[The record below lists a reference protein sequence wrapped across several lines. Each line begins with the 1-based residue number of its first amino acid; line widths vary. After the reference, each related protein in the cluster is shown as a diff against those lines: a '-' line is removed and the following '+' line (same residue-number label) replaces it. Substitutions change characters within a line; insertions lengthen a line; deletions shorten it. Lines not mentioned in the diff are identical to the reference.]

1 MKSDLRK
8 QVASFGRE
16 LSPEM
21 VRGTNEL
28 FAGMSNGLN
37 PATQVTRDIAYGP
50 DPRHRLDIFRK
61 EGAHS
66 ACVLLFVHGGG
77 FVMGDKHTEG
87 SPFYSNVGDM
97 AARYGMVGVTMT
109 YRLAPAHRFPSGVE
123 DMALA
128 VGWLREN
135 IAQHGGDPQKI
146 VLCGQSAGATH
157 VASYVAQRAHHVAP
171 GGGVAGAIL
180 LSGIYDTRSC
190 TPNQF
195 HMAYYGDD
203 PKGWGPASCMAGL
216 INADLPLLFTVS
228 ELDPQDFQ
236 TQAAQLVGAWG
247 VAHAGYPEMH
257 LLAGHNHLSPIL
269 SVGSGEKEIER
280 MIAGFTKR
288 VATRAEPQWMSEE
301 AG

>member
-1 MKSDLRK
+1 MKADLRK
-8 QVASFGRE
+8 QLARLGQE

-21 VRGTNEL
+21 IRETNQI
-28 FAGMSNGLN
+28 FAEANGGVH
-37 PATQVTRDIAYGP
+37 PDTQVTRDIAYGP

-61 EGAHS
+61 DGTTG

-87 SPFYSNVGDM
+87 SPFYTNVGDM

-109 YRLAPAHRFPSGVE
+109 YRLAPGHQFPSGVE

-128 VGWLREN
+128 IAWLREN
-135 IAQHGGDPQKI
+135 IAQHGGDPDKI

-195 HMAYYGDD
+195 HVAYYGAD
-203 PKGWGPASCMAGL
+203 PKGWGAASCMAGL
-216 INADLPLLFTVS
+216 LNSDVPLLLTVS

-236 TQAAQLVGAWG
+236 TQAGQLVGAWS
-247 VAHAGYPEMH
+247 VAHAAYPEMH
-257 LLAGHNHLSPIL
+257 LLTGHNHLSPVL
-269 SVGSGEKEIER
+269 SIGSPEKEVER
-280 MIAGFTKR
+280 MIAGFVKR
-288 VATRAEPQWMSEE
+288 VCAREHLAVASE
-301 AG
+301 